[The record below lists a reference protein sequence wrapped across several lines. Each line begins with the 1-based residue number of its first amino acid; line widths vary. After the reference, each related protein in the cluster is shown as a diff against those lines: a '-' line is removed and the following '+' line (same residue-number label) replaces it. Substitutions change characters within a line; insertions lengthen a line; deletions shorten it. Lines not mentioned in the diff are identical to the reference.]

1 MNIGYLL
8 FMGLLCT
15 TLTLWAIV
23 AIRDD
28 GYISTKHFCI
38 EFTPQGAVALTDLV
52 SRHGTAVNGQPLQP
66 NQPMALRGSERIRA
80 GESDLSVRVE
90 VVWGLG

>member
-15 TLTLWAIV
+15 TLALWAIV

-28 GYISTKHFCI
+28 SH
-38 EFTPQGAVALTDLV
+38 GA
-52 SRHGTAVNGQPLQP
+52 
-66 NQPMALRGSERIRA
+66 A
-80 GESDLSVRVE
+80 GDSQSPEDLSAEARDAVGPAVE
-90 VVWGLG
+90 DDDDSVEGGGDQT

>member
-28 GYISTKHFCI
+28 G
-38 EFTPQGAVALTDLV
+38 QGVSEEEESAPEDSAQATAESEITTDEEV
-52 SRHGTAVNGQPLQP
+52 T
-66 NQPMALRGSERIRA
+66 
-80 GESDLSVRVE
+80 VE
-90 VVWGLG
+90 EPDTQS

>member
-15 TLTLWAIV
+15 TLVLWAIV

-28 GYISTKHFCI
+28 GQGIS
-38 EFTPQGAVALTDLV
+38 EEEESAQEQGPEEAA
-52 SRHGTAVNGQPLQP
+52 APP
-66 NQPMALRGSERIRA
+66 KEEA
-80 GESDLSVRVE
+80 
-90 VVWGLG
+90 

>member
-15 TLTLWAIV
+15 TLVLWAIV

-28 GYISTKHFCI
+28 G
-38 EFTPQGAVALTDLV
+38 QGV
-52 SRHGTAVNGQPLQP
+52 SEEEESAQEEATEESQSASLEGQTVEDTA
-66 NQPMALRGSERIRA
+66 AF
-80 GESDLSVRVE
+80 GEEEHS
-90 VVWGLG
+90 

>member
-15 TLTLWAIV
+15 TLVLWAIV

-28 GYISTKHFCI
+28 G
-38 EFTPQGAVALTDLV
+38 QGVFEEEESAQEEATEESQSASSEGETVED
-52 SRHGTAVNGQPLQP
+52 TA
-66 NQPMALRGSERIRA
+66 AFREEEHS
-80 GESDLSVRVE
+80 
-90 VVWGLG
+90 

>member
-28 GYISTKHFCI
+28 G
-38 EFTPQGAVALTDLV
+38 QGAVEDEELEQEPAAEETKPDEPAV
-52 SRHGTAVNGQPLQP
+52 EGEDDTAEP
-66 NQPMALRGSERIRA
+66 
-80 GESDLSVRVE
+80 GE
-90 VVWGLG
+90 

>member
-28 GYISTKHFCI
+28 GQGVSKDDESAPEQAVKDT
-38 EFTPQGAVALTDLV
+38 ETASSEPQGEQDAL
-52 SRHGTAVNGQPLQP
+52 P
-66 NQPMALRGSERIRA
+66 
-80 GESDLSVRVE
+80 SDEKQR
-90 VVWGLG
+90 